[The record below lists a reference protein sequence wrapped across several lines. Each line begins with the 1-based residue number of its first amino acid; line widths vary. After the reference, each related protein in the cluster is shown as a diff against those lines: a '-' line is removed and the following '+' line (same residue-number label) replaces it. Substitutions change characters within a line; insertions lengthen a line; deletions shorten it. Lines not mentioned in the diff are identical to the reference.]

1 MQAGNSSL
9 DILSASNCMVFS
21 DEIKSLPNNTIL
33 MPPNTKDSSNVIRE
47 LKSVTLQ
54 SSFGWAAP
62 KTETPRP
69 NAGLT
74 GLLSDGTGSISH
86 EMKRKWLQKQP
97 DVNQHISKASFTA
110 RKLPRSINVMNE
122 E

>member
-1 MQAGNSSL
+1 MYMLLTFQ
-9 DILSASNCMVFS
+9 
-21 DEIKSLPNNTIL
+21 T
-33 MPPNTKDSSNVIRE
+33 
-47 LKSVTLQ
+47 
-54 SSFGWAAP
+54 P